1 MDAKFVSLVR
11 KNMERINQSGFNFSI
26 ISDDYSDSIF
36 DLIQDEVAEDIYA
49 SVGRKF
55 NDDDVRLAVGR
66 VLRGR
71 LRLDANSA
79 IAKRLG
85 TKI

>member
-11 KNMERINQSGFNFSI
+11 KNMDRINQSGFGFSI
-26 ISDDYSDSIF
+26 ISDDYSSSIF
-36 DLIQDEVAEDIYA
+36 DLIQDEVAEDVYTA
-49 SVGRKF
+49 SGLRYS
-55 NDDDVRLAVGR
+55 DDDIRRAVGR

>member
-11 KNMERINQSGFNFSI
+11 KNMDRINQSGYGFSI

-36 DLIQDEVAEDIYA
+36 DLIQDEVAEDVYTA
-49 SVGRKF
+49 AGRRF

-66 VLRGR
+66 VLV
-71 LRLDANSA
+71 
-79 IAKRLG
+79 KHLG
-85 TKI
+85 IEI